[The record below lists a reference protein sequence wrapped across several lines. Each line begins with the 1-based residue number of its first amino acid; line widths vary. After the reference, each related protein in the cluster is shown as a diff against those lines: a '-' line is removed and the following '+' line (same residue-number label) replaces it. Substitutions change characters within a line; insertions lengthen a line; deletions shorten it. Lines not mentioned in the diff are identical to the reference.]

1 VSGPSQRG
9 TAIKLA
15 VFVVVTSVLGLSIVG
30 TLLGKD
36 VGVTDRYHAIFAD
49 VSGLHTGDPVRVAG
63 VVVGKVTGEKLVD
76 ASHVEVTFTA
86 NRDQQLSTSTHAV
99 VRYANLLGQRFLALT
114 DGATPSTSSISSTSS
129 ALGTTSAPLPHGGTI
144 PETQTAPA
152 LSLTVLFNGFRPLFQ
167 SLNPDQVN
175 QLSAEIVALL
185 QGEDGTIEDLLA
197 QTAQLTTNLA
207 QRDSLF
213 KGIVDGLAKLLGTV
227 ASHDSQLQ
235 LAVTSLR
242 SLTGGLAAD
251 SPNIGASLGA
261 VDRLMSSVGDLLS
274 GLGTHNLHGDAI
286 DLNALAD
293 VIARNTTTLDST
305 IKAFGPTFAT
315 FDVVTQSG
323 NWINA
328 YPCSVVAATSGTPT
342 ATPAQ
347 ISTLIGDYLGGGNAA
362 ITTVFELLGG
372 LFPNSIGLPVPLKI
386 PTGPIGN
393 PSAGS
398 AACR

>member
-1 VSGPSQRG
+1 
-9 TAIKLA
+9 
-15 VFVVVTSVLGLSIVG
+15 
-30 TLLGKD
+30 
-36 VGVTDRYHAIFAD
+36 
-49 VSGLHTGDPVRVAG
+49 
-63 VVVGKVTGEKLVD
+63 VVGKVTGEKLVD
-76 ASHVEVTFTA
+76 ARHVDVTFTA

-114 DGATPSTSSISSTSS
+114 GGAAPGPPGAAGAPGS
-129 ALGTTSAPLPHGGTI
+129 PLPHGATI

-185 QGEDGTIEDLLA
+185 QDEGGTIEDLLA

-242 SLTGGLAAD
+242 SLTGGLALD

-274 GLGTHNLHGDAI
+274 GLGTHNLHSDAI

-293 VIARNTTTLDST
+293 VIARNTTALDST

-328 YPCSVVAATSGTPT
+328 YPCTIAAATSGTPT

-347 ISTLIGDYLGGGNAA
+347 IATLIAAYLGGGNAA
-362 ITTVFELLGG
+362 ITTVFDLLGG
-372 LFPNSIGLPVPLKI
+372 LFPKSVGLPVPLKI
-386 PTGPIGN
+386 PIGPIGN
-393 PSAGS
+393 PTAGS
-398 AACR
+398 AVCR